1 MDNKEKALKELRTIP
16 GVGKVVAIDLWNLG
30 YKSIHDLKQQDA
42 EEIYIRHNDLRGQ
55 VQDICML
62 YTFRCAVYF
71 ADTYGDIQE
80 PEKLKWWYWMD
91 EQKVDSVT
99 KDKEIRKTKN
109 LPLTRVLR

>member
-1 MDNKEKALKELRTIP
+1 
-16 GVGKVVAIDLWNLG
+16 LG

-71 ADTYGDIQE
+71 ADTYGYIQE
-80 PEKLKWWYWMD
+80 SEKLKWWYWMD
-91 EQKVDSVT
+91 KEKVDSET
-99 KDKEIRKTKN
+99 KGKEIRKTKN
-109 LPLTRVLR
+109 PPLTRVLRQAG